1 MMRYRADML
10 EFIRGKCEAM
20 KEPKKFVHDWIL
32 TERNPCSVCGIDKSK
47 CEFYKKLA
55 SRGGIEEEETS

>member
-10 EFIRGKCEAM
+10 EFIRGKYEAM

-32 TERNPCSVCGIDKSK
+32 AERNPCSVCGKDKSK
-47 CEFYKKLA
+47 
-55 SRGGIEEEETS
+55 